1 MAETKMFFR
10 SGFGYAG
17 FSDLEDIWDDLLVS
31 RLKYNTLDDFQE
43 IVWTSWKSSDGVF
56 SHLSPFHNRSKRFDK
71 FLCLIF
77 LHLLLHVFNQMAL
90 IFHPFKGFSDLE
102 DFWDDLPVSRLKYNA
117 LDDFQEV
124 FQTTSRKS
132 SSISNGVQACLYRG
146 MIYNSFVCE
155 TSPLKDRP
163 LSSGWARTDP
173 KFQHR
178 QDNTKPQVLNSA
190 QQTQPNS
197 SSKSVKG
204 KGQHHHLLGLTPSS
218 SCKV

>member
-43 IVWTSWKSSDGVF
+43 VFQTTSRRSSGLPGSRLTESSPISLPFITD
-56 SHLSPFHNRSKRFDK
+56 LSV
-71 FLCLIF
+71 LIS
-77 LHLLLHVFNQMAL
+77 
-90 IFHPFKGFSDLE
+90 FSDLE

-132 SSISNGVQACLYRG
+132 SSISSGVQACLYRG
-146 MIYNSFVCE
+146 MIYNNFVCE